1 MIDDTPGDTPRDMP
15 GPDAVRLR
23 VGLRTEGGGAM
34 VEWLWAS
41 PVEVHETG
49 GTFELRNHA
58 FHTRL
63 AAGDRVRARLD
74 PTGALH
80 VVDVE
85 RPAPAIMTLVGRV
98 WDTGLQIDAVLER
111 WASRG
116 ARFTEGRAG
125 ALATLWDEGMSPE
138 TVLEVMSPELDA
150 GTLELLEIVPPE
162 LRTREALE
170 GDVDFEG
177 LRAPYDD

>member
-1 MIDDTPGDTPRDMP
+1 MTGKTTGR
-15 GPDAVRLR
+15 DAVRLR
-23 VGLRTEGGGAM
+23 VGLRTEGGGAT
-34 VEWLWAS
+34 VEWLWAA
-41 PVEVHETG
+41 PVEMGETG

-63 AAGDRVRARLD
+63 AAGDVVQARLD
-74 PTGALH
+74 SSGALH
-80 VVDVE
+80 VVDVV

-98 WDTGLQIDAVLER
+98 WDTGLEIDAVLER
-111 WASRG
+111 WASHG

-125 ALATLWDEGMSPE
+125 ALATLWDEDMSPE
-138 TVLEVMSPELDA
+138 AVLEVMSPELDA

-162 LRTREALE
+162 LRTRKALD
-170 GDVDFEG
+170 DVDFEG